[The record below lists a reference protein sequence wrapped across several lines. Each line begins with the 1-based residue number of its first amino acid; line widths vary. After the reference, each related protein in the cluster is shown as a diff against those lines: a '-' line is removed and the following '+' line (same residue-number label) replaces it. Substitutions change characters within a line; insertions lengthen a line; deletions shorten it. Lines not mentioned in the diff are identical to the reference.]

1 MIYNNFKLKK
11 ACCTHWMDISNV
23 PPINV
28 FVHAE
33 QASEQSKYFGES
45 TRTFAAQFLML
56 RWVAKRANIKIE
68 DYRELEV
75 QNEMT
80 F

>member
-1 MIYNNFKLKK
+1 
-11 ACCTHWMDISNV
+11 MDISNV

-33 QASEQSKYFGES
+33 QASDSGVS

-56 RWVAKRANIKIE
+56 R
-68 DYRELEV
+68 
-75 QNEMT
+75 
-80 F
+80 

>member
-1 MIYNNFKLKK
+1 
-11 ACCTHWMDISNV
+11 MDISNV

-33 QASEQSKYFGES
+33 
-45 TRTFAAQFLML
+45 R
-56 RWVAKRANIKIE
+56 KRVNRQEHLQLNFSCFDELQNEID